1 MILEPISSTF
11 LGGGT
16 CRYGANFRTWA
27 VRGLSVQPFDPFEAT
42 GRGRLLDPLAVEA
55 PTPPLDQ
62 RDAITDDQ
70 YSANVSYD
78 ADGFF

>member
-1 MILEPISSTF
+1 MIIEPISSTF

-42 GRGRLLDPLAVEA
+42 GRGRLLPARAVEA
-55 PTPPLDQ
+55 RECLSEWNPGRAETIREAP
-62 RDAITDDQ
+62 
-70 YSANVSYD
+70 
-78 ADGFF
+78 

>member
-27 VRGLSVQPFDPFEAT
+27 VRGLSVQPFDPFEANP
-42 GRGRLLDPLAVEA
+42 RGRLLDPLAVEA
-55 PTPPLDQ
+55 E
-62 RDAITDDQ
+62 AA
-70 YSANVSYD
+70 SAGVRKSRKEG
-78 ADGFF
+78 APRLFG